1 MSKNTVEQI
10 VLEIIKL
17 PSGDYAM
24 RKAGEEEP
32 LMTVNL
38 SQKVKDGL
46 NGQSGELACM
56 ILVEGAKMMSELS
69 LASVKTS
76 EPPEPVIH

>member
-1 MSKNTVEQI
+1 VSKNTVEQV

-32 LMTVNL
+32 LITVTL

-46 NGQSGELACM
+46 NGQSGELARM

-69 LASVKTS
+69 LASVEAS
-76 EPPEPVIH
+76 EPPKPVIH